1 MYQIINLVIIDY
13 FQLLKFK
20 TMKDYKKLTANIQ
33 RRTNPENIPLNESFK
48 IELSSVSYSD
58 VFKYVRYAMKGVD
71 LEYTQKSKLAGDR
84 VQNHLKEKL
93 TDVIFR
99 YQGSVMTNTHIR
111 GASDIDLLVIC
122 DKFYTFDRASIER
135 VLKTEILKV
144 QLYSSQ
150 IQKLQNEINNAGYS
164 GNAVDDLKKNRKE
177 SEEKLLEKYDIC
189 DVCHPKAIKI
199 TNQNLSRDVDVVIAN
214 WYDNLTAVLKDK
226 ESDYRGI
233 QVYNKDTNSKGSP
246 DYPFLSISRIN
257 ERSSL
262 TVGRLKKM
270 IRFLKNLKA
279 DSDHE
284 IKLSS
289 FDINAICYD
298 IDINKYINK
307 SFYELV
313 PVLLSQLK
321 SLSENKEHSDRVKSV
336 DGNEDI
342 FKNKPEKLEA
352 LRKVMIEVNSV
363 LTDLKM
369 VVAV

>member
-1 MYQIINLVIIDY
+1 
-13 FQLLKFK
+13 
-20 TMKDYKKLTANIQ
+20 MKDYKKLINNIQ
-33 RRTNPENIPLNESFK
+33 KRNNPENIAVNESFSR
-48 IELSSVSYSD
+48 ELSTISYSD
-58 VFKYVRYAMKGVD
+58 ILKYVRYAMKGV
-71 LEYTQKSKLAGDR
+71 EEGYTQKSKLAGER

-93 TDVIFR
+93 TSVVFK

-122 DKFYTFDRASIER
+122 DKFYTFDRSSIET
-135 VLKTEILKV
+135 VLKTESLKA

-150 IQKLQNEINNAGYS
+150 IQKLEDEISNAGYS
-164 GNAVDDLKKNRKE
+164 GNAIDDLKKNRRE

-189 DVCHPKAIKI
+189 DTCHPKAIKI

-214 WYDNLTAVLKDK
+214 WYDNLTAVLNDK

-233 QVYNKDTNSKGSP
+233 QVYNKDTNSKGNP

-257 ERSSL
+257 EKSL
-262 TVGRLKKM
+262 VTAGRLKKM

-298 IDINKYINK
+298 INIDKYINK
-307 SFYELV
+307 NFYELV
-313 PVLLSQLK
+313 PVLFFQLK
-321 SLSENKEHSDRVKSV
+321 SLSENKEHSERLKSV
-336 DGNEDI
+336 DGNEFI

-352 LRKVMIEVNSV
+352 LRKIMTEMNSV

-369 VVAV
+369 LVTV